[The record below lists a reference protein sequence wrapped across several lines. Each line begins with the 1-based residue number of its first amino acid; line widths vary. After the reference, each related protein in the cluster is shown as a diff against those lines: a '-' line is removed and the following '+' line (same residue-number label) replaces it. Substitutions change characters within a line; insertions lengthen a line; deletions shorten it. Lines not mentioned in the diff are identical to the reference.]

1 MGAGSLGLGFC
12 LTQTLP
18 RLPAIFIPHQL
29 WDGYWR
35 QVQNSVGSGL
45 VTPAKAGVQY
55 GERWL
60 LACGFPLSRE

>member
-1 MGAGSLGLGFC
+1 MIDGSIVLFHEDRHMVGRVYAVFLE
-12 LTQTLP
+12 
-18 RLPAIFIPHQL
+18 RE
-29 WDGYWR
+29 
-35 QVQNSVGSGL
+35 VQNSVGSGL